1 MKSKRYDVL
10 LSYTKDDIK
19 TEAVRAWVFKKKWLW
34 ICYAVIAFAYML
46 AITISDLHG
55 NVYAFILAAYFL
67 IGVVVLYVQQCRIG
81 TKVWNELK
89 DSEEPYDLRNI
100 FIGNK

>member
-67 IGVVVLYVQQCRIG
+67 IGVVVLYVQQYRIG
-81 TKVWNELK
+81 NKVLNKLK
-89 DSEEPYDLRNI
+89 DVPEPIDLRNI
-100 FIGNK
+100 KEML

>member
-34 ICYAVIAFAYML
+34 ICYSVIAFAYML

-67 IGVVVLYVQQCRIG
+67 IGVVLLYVQKYRVG
-81 TKVWNELK
+81 NKVWNKLK
-89 DSEEPYDLRNI
+89 DVPEPIDLRNI
-100 FIGNK
+100 KEML